1 VADDT
6 GTDWAALADVLEDW
20 PYGQPRVTKREA
32 EAAAVGLRRL
42 AQLEAAI
49 GAQPELADSL
59 RKAQSIIRHKF
70 SPAVAN
76 PVQRAAEMMDRLA
89 VVLGS
94 GEQPAPPTTC
104 PTCGSDT
111 PMVCHI
117 GLVRPHHHGIIGDG
131 SCCCPDS
138 WHGEQ
143 R

>member
-1 VADDT
+1 MTDPVDEIATSFADGFADYMVANLLDGEADGGVVSMSPRNLVDT
-6 GTDWAALADVLEDW
+6 VSDLLADFLRDIAAL
-20 PYGQPRVTKREA
+20 TA
-32 EAAAVGLRRL
+32 EARDEQAQRRSN
-42 AQLEAAI
+42 
-49 GAQPELADSL
+49 PNELTWSD
-59 RKAQSIIRHKF
+59 I
-70 SPAVAN
+70 
-76 PVQRAAEMMDRLA
+76 QRSARMAR
-89 VVLGS
+89 